1 MHNLLHEVDGEVHN
15 DKILNQCSVKKQS
28 KSNTN
33 YMYMYVH
40 QCHSE
45 VPFSH
50 LKKKQPDCFNA
61 FKNGMYKG
69 KKEINDLPKCKHMAT
84 KLHRGIA

>member
-1 MHNLLHEVDGEVHN
+1 MFINATARFPYN
-15 DKILNQCSVKKQS
+15 FNIF
-28 KSNTN
+28 
-33 YMYMYVH
+33 
-40 QCHSE
+40 
-45 VPFSH
+45 PF
-50 LKKKQPDCFNA
+50 KKKQPDCFNA

>member
-1 MHNLLHEVDGEVHN
+1 MPQRGSLT
-15 DKILNQCSVKKQS
+15 ILI
-28 KSNTN
+28 
-33 YMYMYVH
+33 
-40 QCHSE
+40 
-45 VPFSH
+45 FSH
-50 LKKKQPDCFNA
+50 LKKKLPDCFNA